1 MINHKS
7 GKASVKLGSKKTGQ
21 SSLVTKKVLKVT
33 NRAKSACRGKT
44 ELFNYTAPIKFFS
57 NLEEGGRE
65 SAGKEGGGT
74 REATGASQKSSKQ
87 PRAAGGSS
95 IAKDKVPED
104 KKVTGGT

>member
-7 GKASVKLGSKKTGQ
+7 GKASVKVANKKNGQ

-65 SAGKEGGGT
+65 SAGKDNAG
-74 REATGASQKSSKQ
+74 REAAGAS
-87 PRAAGGSS
+87 
-95 IAKDKVPED
+95 
-104 KKVTGGT
+104 